1 MLDTDKIQD
10 ALEKARSFA
19 KANNLIKNLEDKLT
33 YLADYGGGTKTRC
46 RLFPDFA
53 PLSFD
58 FTMDKLN
65 DEGDWV
71 YWFNGGL
78 IFHGNHDGH
87 GSGSE
92 PTFAVT
98 IEPITGWSIHT

>member
-1 MLDTDKIQD
+1 MLDTDKVQD

-19 KANNLIKNLEDKLT
+19 KANDLIEDLESKLT
-33 YLADYGGGTKTRC
+33 YLADYGGSTRTRC
-46 RLFPDFA
+46 RLFPDLA
-53 PLSFD
+53 PLSFG
-58 FTMDKLN
+58 FTMEKKSD
-65 DEGDWV
+65 DGWA

-87 GSGSE
+87 GNGSA

-98 IEPITGWSIHT
+98 IEPTTGWSIHT